1 MDPLHEWL
9 HLLTRWFHVVVAVAW
24 VGQTWLFSWMDRS
37 LEALAGGEEGGT
49 DGVEGRLW
57 MIHSGGF
64 YRVDKQRL
72 VPARMPATLHWF
84 KWEAAL
90 TWLSGL
96 GMLTIVYYAGGAIV
110 APDSPVGTAGGIAIG
125 LGSLAAGWI
134 VYDLLWLSP
143 LRRREPLGA
152 AVCFAL
158 IVAAGW
164 LLLHFL
170 SARAA
175 YLHMG
180 AIFGTIMAANVW
192 QRILPAQRQLVAA
205 TRAGTAADPALAARA
220 KQRSKHNTY
229 LSVPVI
235 FLMISSH
242 FPTATY
248 GHRLDWLLLGVLVLL
263 GWAGRKVMTMTR

>member
-1 MDPLHEWL
+1 MDPFHDWF
-9 HLLTRWFHVVVAVAW
+9 HLLARWFHVVVAVAW
-24 VGQTWLFSWMDRS
+24 IGQTWLFSWMDRS
-37 LEALAGGEEGGT
+37 LEPLADGEDGGAG
-49 DGVEGRLW
+49 GVEGRLW
-57 MIHSGGF
+57 MVHSGGF
-64 YRVDKQRL
+64 YRVDKQKL
-72 VPARMPATLHWF
+72 VPAGMPPTLHWF

-96 GMLTIVYYAGGAIV
+96 LLLAIVYYAGGAIV
-110 APDSPVGTAGGIAIG
+110 AFDSPVGTAGGIAIG

-134 VYDLLWLSP
+134 VYDLIWLSP
-143 LRRREPLGA
+143 LRRREALGA
-152 AVCFAL
+152 VVSFVL
-158 IVAAGW
+158 IVAVGW
-164 LLLHFL
+164 LLTQVL

-175 YLHMG
+175 YLHLG

-242 FPTATY
+242 FPTTTY
-248 GHRLDWLLLGVLVLL
+248 GHRLNWLVLGLLVLL